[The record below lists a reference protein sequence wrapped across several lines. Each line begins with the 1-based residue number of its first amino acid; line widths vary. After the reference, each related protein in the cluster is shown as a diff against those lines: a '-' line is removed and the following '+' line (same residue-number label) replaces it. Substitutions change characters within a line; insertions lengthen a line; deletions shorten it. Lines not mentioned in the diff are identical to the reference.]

1 MKMMIF
7 FFLRKWWFM
16 KKWLFATLGC
26 FVLSQG
32 FSLPAPTLPKM
43 NQVIYYQ
50 HAKNAVL
57 SNNTKGLY
65 ELTMVGIDDKT
76 LAYESDFKCAETI
89 ATEKFFNA
97 WGQYGFIKNPP
108 QVAIIDISKGKSL
121 SFSLKEPRFNLV
133 KKTVSYTVEPL
144 QEIDVSLIGPNWNG
158 IIILFQQVGGLSS
171 D

>member
-1 MKMMIF
+1 MKRVLCTMI
-7 FFLRKWWFM
+7 
-16 KKWLFATLGC
+16 GC
-26 FVLSQG
+26 LALAQG
-32 FSLPAPTLPKM
+32 AALPALPAPKI

-57 SNNTKGLY
+57 TNNTKGLY

-97 WGQYGFIKNPP
+97 WGHYGFIKTPP
-108 QVAIIDISKGKSL
+108 EVAIIDIAKGKSL
-121 SFSLKEPRFNLV
+121 SFTLKDPRFNLV
-133 KKTVSYTVEPL
+133 KKTVTYTAQPL
-144 QEIDVSLIGPNWNG
+144 QEIDVSLLGPNWNA

-171 D
+171 E